1 MKNSNSK
8 VATKGSKNATK
19 NSAKQNVKDTNNSPK
34 RVIETRDAWEVI
46 FNHSVALIAAY
57 AKGIKV
63 EKPREGFEK
72 AFGSAASSPNSRGY
86 AKSLIWGFATNKAG
100 KVLKNLDDVAT
111 KASRE
116 KIALAILTDCK
127 LVKGDDKAVQ
137 SQLTKVETKRE
148 KAVAEAVLKEL
159 TKPEP
164 KKPTTKGGKGGKKSE
179 TKKATTP
186 KGGSSKSESSK
197 PATKGGK
204 KSSTK
209 ASK

>member
-1 MKNSNSK
+1 MSHNSK
-8 VATKGSKNATK
+8 GATKGSKNESKNAATQQVK
-19 NSAKQNVKDTNNSPK
+19 NTAASTR
-34 RVIETRDAWEVI
+34 RVETRDMWEVI
-46 FNHSVALIAAY
+46 FNHSVVLIAAY

-63 EKPREGFEK
+63 ENPREGF
-72 AFGSAASSPNSRGY
+72 AFGPTATQPHSRDY
-86 AKSLIWGFATNKAG
+86 AKSLIWGFTTNKAA
-100 KVLKNLDDVAT
+100 KVLKNLDDVAD
-111 KASRE
+111 KAIRV
-116 KIALAILTDCK
+116 KIATAILTDCK
-127 LVKGDDKAVQ
+127 LVKGDSEAIKKSLD
-137 SQLTKVETKRE
+137 KVEPRRE
-148 KAVAEAVLKEL
+148 RVVAEAVLKEL

-164 KKPTTKGGKGGKKSE
+164 KKATTKGGKGGKKSD